1 MFVGVVFLQ
10 ASGKS
15 EVERLEERL
24 REEEGRAA
32 ELSRKLG
39 AASAAAEA
47 KLKAAEMA
55 AEGMQAHL
63 MAQQGALAAELTELT
78 AMQEAR
84 EKEAQAELESLKT
97 QLRGAQ
103 EEGTERVSAVEAELA
118 EVRATCAAARQE
130 ETRGRAMIDKL
141 ELENAE
147 GLQRLRQKEEQLSGA
162 QGQVCAFCVR
172 WCDCERE
179 TGVCPSC
186 YLCAAAAAAA
196 AAGYVFDFVISAV
209 DDDVL

>member
-1 MFVGVVFLQ
+1 
-10 ASGKS
+10 
-15 EVERLEERL
+15 
-24 REEEGRAA
+24 
-32 ELSRKLG
+32 
-39 AASAAAEA
+39 
-47 KLKAAEMA
+47 MA

-162 QGQVCAFCVR
+162 QGQVLLLLLVVATSLTLSFLP
-172 WCDCERE
+172 WMTMSCDRRCSHPPYRSFPVPLAE
-179 TGVCPSC
+179 TLSLPMLLPPFSPARPPFESC
-186 YLCAAAAAAA
+186 IHTNPQTGRAAW
-196 AAGYVFDFVISAV
+196 S
-209 DDDVL
+209 

>member
-1 MFVGVVFLQ
+1 LFVGVVFLQ

-186 YLCAAAAAAA
+186 YFCAAAAAAGG
-196 AAGYVFDFVISAV
+196 GYVFDFVISAV